1 MNLPAAHETAG
12 PATGPA
18 TRPAAERAA
27 AQAAEPA
34 LERAAAQAAEPALE
48 RAAAQA
54 AEPAPERATEPA
66 TGPRLVAE
74 PRPDG
79 VDAAVAAA
87 RRLITA
93 LLRAGDGTGADMTAI
108 AARLDAVTDRLTE
121 QAPTVHERL
130 AEMWRGE
137 GVTRHDPVTG
147 PENAVAPPLTLH
159 GKDDRSVEGVV
170 TLDLPYQGPPGHV
183 HGGVSALLLDHTL
196 GVANHWAGPSGMT
209 AELTLRYLRPTPLF
223 EPLTVTG
230 RQVSVDGSRIRTAGE
245 ISAGGR
251 VCVTAEGLFI
261 NKQLPR
267 PS

>member
-1 MNLPAAHETAG
+1 MNLPAAHGT
-12 PATGPA
+12 TGP
-18 TRPAAERAA
+18 
-27 AQAAEPA
+27 
-34 LERAAAQAAEPALE
+34 
-48 RAAAQA
+48 A
-54 AEPAPERATEPA
+54 AEPAPGPAPAPA

-87 RRLITA
+87 RRLVTA

-108 AARLDAVTDRLTE
+108 AAQLDAVTDRLTE
-121 QAPTVHERL
+121 KALTVPERL

-147 PENAVAPPLTLH
+147 PENALAPPLTLH
-159 GKDDRSVEGVV
+159 GRDDGSIAGTV

-196 GVANHWAGPSGMT
+196 GVANHWAGTSGMT

-251 VCVTAEGLFI
+251 TCVTAEGLFI
-261 NKQLPR
+261 DKQLPR

>member
-1 MNLPAAHETAG
+1 MNVPAHE
-12 PATGPA
+12 AT
-18 TRPAAERAA
+18 ERT
-27 AQAAEPA
+27 PGN
-34 LERAAAQAAEPALE
+34 
-48 RAAAQA
+48 
-54 AEPAPERATEPA
+54 APEASPEPA

-74 PRPDG
+74 PRRDG
-79 VDAAVAAA
+79 VDAAVTAA
-87 RRLITA
+87 RRLVTA
-93 LLRAGDGTGADMTAI
+93 LLRAGDGSGADMTAI
-108 AARLDAVTDRLTE
+108 AARLDALTDRLTE
-121 QAPTVHERL
+121 KAPTVEERL

-147 PENAVAPPLTLH
+147 PENALAPPLSLH
-159 GKDDRSVEGVV
+159 GKEDRSIEGTV

-183 HGGVSALLLDHTL
+183 HGGVLALLLDHTL

>member
-1 MNLPAAHETAG
+1 MSFPPHEATA
-12 PATGPA
+12 PV
-18 TRPAAERAA
+18 
-27 AQAAEPA
+27 
-34 LERAAAQAAEPALE
+34 
-48 RAAAQA
+48 
-54 AEPAPERATEPA
+54 

-74 PRPDG
+74 PNKDG

-87 RRLITA
+87 RRVIAA
-93 LLRAGDGTGADMTAI
+93 LLRAGDRTGADMDAV
-108 AARLDAVTDRLTE
+108 AAQLDAVADGLTE
-121 QAPTVHERL
+121 KAPSVKDRL

-147 PENAVAPPLTLH
+147 PENALAPPLHLR
-159 GKDDRSVEGVV
+159 GKDDGSVEGVV

-196 GVANHWAGPSGMT
+196 GVANHWGGPSGMT
-209 AELTLRYLRPTPLF
+209 AELTLHYLRPTPLF

-230 RQVSVDGSRIRTAGE
+230 RQISVDGSRIRTVGE

-251 VCVTAEGLFI
+251 TCVTVTGLFI
-261 NKQLPR
+261 NKHLPR

>member
-1 MNLPAAHETAG
+1 MNLPAAHET
-12 PATGPA
+12 TGP
-18 TRPAAERAA
+18 
-27 AQAAEPA
+27 
-34 LERAAAQAAEPALE
+34 
-48 RAAAQA
+48 A
-54 AEPAPERATEPA
+54 AEPAPGPAPAPA
-66 TGPRLVAE
+66 TGLRLVAE

-87 RRLITA
+87 RRLVTA

-108 AARLDAVTDRLTE
+108 AAQLDAVTDRLTE
-121 QAPTVHERL
+121 KAPTVPERL

-147 PENAVAPPLTLH
+147 PENALAPPLTLH
-159 GKDDRSVEGVV
+159 GRDDGSIAGTV

-251 VCVTAEGLFI
+251 TCVTAEGLFI
-261 NKQLPR
+261 DKRLPR

>member
-1 MNLPAAHETAG
+1 MNA
-12 PATGPA
+12 
-18 TRPAAERAA
+18 RAAEGT
-27 AQAAEPA
+27 PA
-34 LERAAAQAAEPALE
+34 SPSASAS
-48 RAAAQA
+48 
-54 AEPAPERATEPA
+54 
-66 TGPRLVAE
+66 GPRLVAE
-74 PRPDG
+74 PRSDG

-87 RRLITA
+87 RRLVTA
-93 LLRAGDGTGADMTAI
+93 LLRAGDGTGADMTEI
-108 AARLDAVTDRLTE
+108 ATRLDAVTDGLTE
-121 QAPTVHERL
+121 KAPTVPERL

-159 GKDDRSVEGVV
+159 GREDRSIEGVV

-196 GVANHWAGPSGMT
+196 GVANHWAGTSGMT

-230 RQVSVDGSRIRTAGE
+230 RQVSVDGSRIRTIGE
-245 ISAGGR
+245 ITAGGR
-251 VCVTAEGLFI
+251 VCVTAEGLFVK
-261 NKQLPR
+261 KQLPR

>member
-1 MNLPAAHETAG
+1 MNLPVSPGT
-12 PATGPA
+12 TGP
-18 TRPAAERAA
+18 
-27 AQAAEPA
+27 
-34 LERAAAQAAEPALE
+34 
-48 RAAAQA
+48 A
-54 AEPAPERATEPA
+54 AEPAPGPAPAPA

-87 RRLITA
+87 RRLVTA

-108 AARLDAVTDRLTE
+108 AAQLDAVTDRLTE
-121 QAPTVHERL
+121 KAPTVPERL

-147 PENAVAPPLTLH
+147 PENALAPPLTLH
-159 GKDDRSVEGVV
+159 GRDDGSIAGTV

-251 VCVTAEGLFI
+251 TCVTAEGLFI
-261 NKQLPR
+261 DKRLPR

>member
-1 MNLPAAHETAG
+1 MSTPGPDRETSRTSTPGPDQESPRMNTHETTAPAAPRQDARPSAA
-12 PATGPA
+12 PA
-18 TRPAAERAA
+18 
-27 AQAAEPA
+27 
-34 LERAAAQAAEPALE
+34 
-48 RAAAQA
+48 
-54 AEPAPERATEPA
+54 
-66 TGPRLVAE
+66 GPRLVAE
-74 PRPDG
+74 ARKEG

-93 LLRAGDGTGADMTAI
+93 LLRSGDGTGAD
-108 AARLDAVTDRLTE
+108 LDAVASQLDAVADRLTAG
-121 QAPTVHERL
+121 APTVTERL

-147 PENAVAPPLTLH
+147 PENALAPPLRLH
-159 GKDDRSVEGVV
+159 GNEDRSVEGVV

-183 HGGVSALLLDHTL
+183 HGGISALLLDHTL
-196 GVANHWAGPSGMT
+196 GVANHWGGPSGMT

-230 RQVSVDGSRIRTAGE
+230 RQVSVDGSRIRTVGE

-251 VCVTAEGLFI
+251 TCVTAEGLFI

>member
-1 MNLPAAHETAG
+1 MNLPAAHET
-12 PATGPA
+12 TGP
-18 TRPAAERAA
+18 
-27 AQAAEPA
+27 
-34 LERAAAQAAEPALE
+34 
-48 RAAAQA
+48 A
-54 AEPAPERATEPA
+54 AEPAPGPAPAPA

-87 RRLITA
+87 RRLVTA

-108 AARLDAVTDRLTE
+108 AARLDAVADRLTE
-121 QAPTVHERL
+121 KAPTVPERL

-147 PENAVAPPLTLH
+147 PENALAPPLTLH
-159 GKDDRSVEGVV
+159 GRDDGSIAGTV

-196 GVANHWAGPSGMT
+196 GVANHWAGLSGMT

-251 VCVTAEGLFI
+251 TCVTAEGLFI
-261 NKQLPR
+261 DKHLPR

>member
-1 MNLPAAHETAG
+1 MNVPAAHETG
-12 PATGPA
+12 ERATDRA
-18 TRPAAERAA
+18 TAPAAERTV
-27 AQAAEPA
+27 EPA
-34 LERAAAQAAEPALE
+34 A
-48 RAAAQA
+48 
-54 AEPAPERATEPA
+54 
-66 TGPRLVAE
+66 GPRLVAE

-87 RRLITA
+87 RRLVTA

-121 QAPTVHERL
+121 EAPTVPERL

-147 PENAVAPPLTLH
+147 PENALAPPLTLH
-159 GKDDRSVEGVV
+159 GRDDRSVEGTV

-261 NKQLPR
+261 NKRLPR

>member
-1 MNLPAAHETAG
+1 MNLPAAHET
-12 PATGPA
+12 TGPV
-18 TRPAAERAA
+18 
-27 AQAAEPA
+27 
-34 LERAAAQAAEPALE
+34 
-48 RAAAQA
+48 
-54 AEPAPERATEPA
+54 AEPAPGPAPAPA

-87 RRLITA
+87 RRLVTA

-108 AARLDAVTDRLTE
+108 AAQLDAVADRLTE
-121 QAPTVHERL
+121 KAPTVPERL

-147 PENAVAPPLTLH
+147 PENALAPPLTLH
-159 GKDDRSVEGVV
+159 GRDDGSIAGTV

-251 VCVTAEGLFI
+251 TCVTAEGLFI
-261 NKQLPR
+261 DRRLPR

>member
-1 MNLPAAHETAG
+1 MNLPAAHET
-12 PATGPA
+12 TGP
-18 TRPAAERAA
+18 
-27 AQAAEPA
+27 
-34 LERAAAQAAEPALE
+34 
-48 RAAAQA
+48 A
-54 AEPAPERATEPA
+54 AEPAPGPAPAPA

-87 RRLITA
+87 RRLVAA

-108 AARLDAVTDRLTE
+108 AAQLDAVADRLTE
-121 QAPTVHERL
+121 KALTVPERL

-147 PENAVAPPLTLH
+147 PENALAPPLTLH
-159 GKDDRSVEGVV
+159 GRDDGSIAGTV

-251 VCVTAEGLFI
+251 ICVTAEGLFI
-261 NKQLPR
+261 DKQLPR